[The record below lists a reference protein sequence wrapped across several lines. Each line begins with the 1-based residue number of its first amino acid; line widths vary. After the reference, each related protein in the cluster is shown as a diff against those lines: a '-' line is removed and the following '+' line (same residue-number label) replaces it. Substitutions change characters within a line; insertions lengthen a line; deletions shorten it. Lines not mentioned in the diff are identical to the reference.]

1 MPFSSLQNPVDL
13 ARAQA
18 ALDDAWR
25 QVKPLVDDGDR
36 ERERTRLSYIV
47 ASLVM
52 LALDEQ
58 DLVDRALR
66 QYRAGR

>member
-1 MPFSSLQNPVDL
+1 MPFSPLQNPIDL

-18 ALDDAWR
+18 ALDDAWT
-25 QVKPLVDDGDR
+25 QVKPMIDEGDR

-47 ASLVM
+47 ASLFM
-52 LALDEQ
+52 LALDEE

-66 QYRAGR
+66 QYRARQ

>member
-1 MPFSSLQNPVDL
+1 MPFSSLQNPIDL

-18 ALDDAWR
+18 ALDEVWT
-25 QVKPLVDDGDR
+25 QIKPLIDEADR

-52 LALDEQ
+52 LALDEE

-66 QYRAGR
+66 QYRARR

>member
-1 MPFSSLQNPVDL
+1 MPFSSLQNPIDL

-18 ALDDAWR
+18 ALDDAWT
-25 QVKPLVDDGDR
+25 QVKPIIDDGDR

-52 LALDEQ
+52 LALDEE

-66 QYRAGR
+66 QYRARQ

>member
-1 MPFSSLQNPVDL
+1 MPFSSLQNPIDL

-18 ALDDAWR
+18 ALDDAWA
-25 QVKPLVDDGDR
+25 QVQPMIDDGDR
-36 ERERTRLSYIV
+36 ERERTHLSFIV

-52 LALDEQ
+52 LALDEE

-66 QYRAGR
+66 QYRARQ

>member
-1 MPFSSLQNPVDL
+1 MPFSSLQNPIDL

-18 ALDDAWR
+18 ALDDAWK
-25 QVKPLVDDGDR
+25 QVKPMIEDGDR
-36 ERERTRLSYIV
+36 ERERRRLSYIV

-52 LALDEQ
+52 LALDEE

-66 QYRAGR
+66 QYRARQ

>member
-1 MPFSSLQNPVDL
+1 MPFSSLQNPIDL

-18 ALDDAWR
+18 ALDDAWT
-25 QVKPLVDDGDR
+25 QVKPMINDGDR

-52 LALDEQ
+52 LALDEE

-66 QYRAGR
+66 QYRARQ

>member
-1 MPFSSLQNPVDL
+1 MPFSSLQNPIDL

-18 ALDDAWR
+18 ALDDAWT
-25 QVKPLVDDGDR
+25 QVKPMIDDGDR
-36 ERERTRLSYIV
+36 ERERTRLSFIV

-52 LALDEQ
+52 LALDEE

-66 QYRAGR
+66 QYRARQ

>member
-18 ALDDAWR
+18 ALDEVWA
-25 QVKPLVDDGDR
+25 QIKPLIDEPDR

-47 ASLVM
+47 ASLVK
-52 LALDEQ
+52 LALDEE

-66 QYRAGR
+66 QYRARR